1 MGWVGMGTSWLG
13 VELAWGRVGLDRL
26 GLGRVGWG
34 RVGLGPTWPVPGDR
48 PIFQIRWRTLLPT
61 ILEMAL
67 PVP

>member
-13 VELAWGRVGLDRL
+13 VELAWGRD